1 MNILFYYSLQTWT
14 SFGSVYLWDL
24 PVLHLFYLLFLYER
38 KNERTVSL
46 SLSVSKKGEA
56 HPPLRQYMMDGDFFI
71 GAALGTTLAKLALRY
86 MSLTPD
92 IKKQNCF
99 CSEAMLIMASVL
111 HLGKSG
117 K

>member
-1 MNILFYYSLQTWT
+1 MNLYINLNSNDICLF
-14 SFGSVYLWDL
+14 
-24 PVLHLFYLLFLYER
+24 
-38 KNERTVSL
+38 L
-46 SLSVSKKGEA
+46 SLSVSKKAEA
-56 HPPLRQYMMDGDFFI
+56 RPPLRQYMMDGDFFI

-86 MSLTPD
+86 MSLVSD
-92 IKKQNCF
+92 NKKQNRF

>member
-1 MNILFYYSLQTWT
+1 
-14 SFGSVYLWDL
+14 
-24 PVLHLFYLLFLYER
+24 
-38 KNERTVSL
+38 
-46 SLSVSKKGEA
+46 
-56 HPPLRQYMMDGDFFI
+56 MMDGDFFI

-92 IKKQNCF
+92 SKKQNRF
-99 CSEAMLIMASVL
+99 CSEAMLIMASIL